1 MKYAPA
7 AVTILLALAASG
19 LAAPPPTDARAEI
32 ESAIATYARL
42 VKAQDVEKI
51 AASYTPDG
59 EILNPGMD
67 AVRGPEAIRKFLG
80 SFKEVKVEAAEMLPG
95 AIEIGVNEATQWG
108 TYTQRV
114 RFPDRARP
122 LAVAGRYVADW
133 RRQPDGRWLLRRML
147 TQPDPVRP

>member
-1 MKYAPA
+1 MKAK
-7 AVTILLALAASG
+7 T
-19 LAAPPPTDARAEI
+19 AR
-32 ESAIATYARL
+32 
-42 VKAQDVEKI
+42 
-51 AASYTPDG
+51 YTPDG

-114 RFPDRARP
+114 RFPDGARP